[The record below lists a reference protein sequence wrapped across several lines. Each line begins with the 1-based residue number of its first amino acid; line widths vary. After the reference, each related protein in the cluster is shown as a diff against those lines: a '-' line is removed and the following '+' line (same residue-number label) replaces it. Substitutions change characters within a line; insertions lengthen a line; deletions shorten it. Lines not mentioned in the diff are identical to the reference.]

1 MGGDF
6 EANTGWKD
14 FLCMIIGLLAGIFIG
29 EGTEYFTS
37 YESAPTRSITRS
49 GITGPA
55 TVIIQGLGIGM
66 LSSILPVVA
75 IVFTLVTTTELSG
88 AYGAG
93 VAAVGMLSTLAITLA
108 TDAYGPIADNAGGIA
123 EMSHQPGNVRAK
135 TDALDA
141 LGNTTAATGKG
152 FAVGSAVLT
161 ALAFINSYS
170 YEVSLQ
176 VKATVFTNFFVV
188 TDPLVLAGIL
198 LGACL
203 PFLFAALT
211 MLSVGKAATGI
222 ILEVRDQLRAA
233 PQLRELAQRSV
244 KEKEK
249 FSPTPEEMKV
259 KPDIAKCVRICTE
272 GSLKEILIPGV
283 LAIMTPLTVGLLVG
297 ATCLGGLLI
306 GAIASGFLLA
316 VMMNNAGGA
325 WDNSK

>member
-222 ILEVRDQLRAA
+222 ILEVRRQLNAK
-233 PQLRELAQRSV
+233 PLLRELAVRTCDDAFMADPVNGFKSLATTMGITEQ
-244 KEKEK
+244 ELEAC
-249 FSPTPEEMKV
+249 
-259 KPDIAKCVRICTE
+259 KP
-272 GSLKEILIPGV
+272 
-283 LAIMTPLTVGLLVG
+283 
-297 ATCLGGLLI
+297 
-306 GAIASGFLLA
+306 
-316 VMMNNAGGA
+316 
-325 WDNSK
+325 